1 MIRPYLRD
9 ILNDHKTQG
18 KQKVYSGNEVI
29 DYKTQGKWKIQLTI
43 TMLSVPI
50 TPALNYEQIK
60 SHPER
65 ISKIKPFNE
74 HNDWNEI
81 DFPSHKKNWKKF
93 EKGNKSIAV
102 NILYVPHNTK

>member
-1 MIRPYLRD
+1 
-9 ILNDHKTQG
+9 
-18 KQKVYSGNEVI
+18 
-29 DYKTQGKWKIQLTI
+29 
-43 TMLSVPI
+43 MLSVPI

-81 DFPSHKKNWKKF
+81 DFPSHKKTGKSLKKVISQLLLIF
-93 EKGNKSIAV
+93 YMYLI
-102 NILYVPHNTK
+102 ILKK